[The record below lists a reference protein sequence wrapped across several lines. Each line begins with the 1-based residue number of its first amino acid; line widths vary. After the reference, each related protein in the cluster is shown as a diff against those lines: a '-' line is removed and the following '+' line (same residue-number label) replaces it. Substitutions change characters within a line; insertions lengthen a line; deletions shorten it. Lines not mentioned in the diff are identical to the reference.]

1 MLIRSSDLR
10 PRGTCLRART
20 GGAVSL
26 CSGDTISVSICR
38 SIPDS
43 SLTRPIW
50 RAPFPIRRSSS
61 VTSACRSSG
70 AWHGEAAALYWR
82 QLRDGGYRALE
93 ELRNAGA
100 AGAIGLGVN
109 ETESVLEATKE
120 FQLDCALIAG
130 RYTLLNHAPLNGAF
144 AELQRRNVSVI
155 AAGVFNSG
163 VLAAGARA
171 AAPAYDYRI
180 APSDVVERVRR
191 VEAICD
197 RHRVALPAAAV
208 QFVYAHPAVS
218 VVLLGAENP
227 AEVEHDLAAVS
238 VRIPEA
244 FWSKLKQEGIIPE
257 AAPTIPLERSDV
269 SGEPSS
275 SRP

>member
-1 MLIRSSDLR
+1 M
-10 PRGTCLRART
+10 
-20 GGAVSL
+20 
-26 CSGDTISVSICR
+26 
-38 SIPDS
+38 
-43 SLTRPIW
+43 
-50 RAPFPIRRSSS
+50 
-61 VTSACRSSG
+61 
-70 AWHGEAAALYWR
+70 
-82 QLRDGGYRALE
+82 RDGGYRALE

-120 FQLDCALIAG
+120 FPLD
-130 RYTLLNHAPLNGAF
+130 YTLLSHAPLNRAF
-144 AELQRRNVSVI
+144 AELQRRNVSII

-197 RHRVALPAAAV
+197 HHRVALPAAAV

-227 AEVEHDLAAVS
+227 AEVEHDLAALS
-238 VRIPEA
+238 VRIPGA

-257 AAPTIPLERSDV
+257 AAPTIPLERSDI
-269 SGEPSS
+269 SGEP
-275 SRP
+275 